1 MNGHTV
7 SKQRLGQFSEEGFE
21 QAADYIQ
28 VLPSLWRQR
37 MRVYNCSILKTNINI
52 QTHDFNSNLL
62 GKDISF
68 KSYMIY

>member
-37 MRVYNCSILKTNINI
+37 MSIIKTNMNI
-52 QTHDFNSNLL
+52 LSIKILIPFYL
-62 GKDISF
+62 
-68 KSYMIY
+68 IY

>member
-7 SKQRLGQFSEEGFE
+7 SKQRLRQFSEEGFE

-37 MRVYNCSILKTNINI
+37 MSIIKTNINI
-52 QTHDFNSNLL
+52 LSIKILIPICSEKF
-62 GKDISF
+62 
-68 KSYMIY
+68 Y